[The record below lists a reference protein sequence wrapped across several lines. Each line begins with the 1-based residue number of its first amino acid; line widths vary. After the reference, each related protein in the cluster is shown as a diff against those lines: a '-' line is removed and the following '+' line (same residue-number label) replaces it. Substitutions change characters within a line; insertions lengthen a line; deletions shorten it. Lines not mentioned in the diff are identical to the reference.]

1 MASLRTLSSFDNS
14 WVDSNKNDH
23 KKTRLVILVMSIAV
37 IFELVL
43 DEVADAC
50 KFNEKLS
57 FPQILFKDYTPS
69 QETKKRMFLKQ

>member
-1 MASLRTLSSFDNS
+1 
-14 WVDSNKNDH
+14 
-23 KKTRLVILVMSIAV
+23 MSIAV

-69 QETKKRMFLKQ
+69 QETKKRMF